1 MVRCA
6 MVLSCNDCG
15 RPGSRRHKA
24 SGACSCTQNYGNE
37 ALARQRTTNNDLA
50 MSSTSDEWI
59 TSRTG
64 ISRRWISCQRA
75 RRPGCRS
82 SGNAVADAGVEPSD
96 INLVI
101 SVGSV
106 KVRVISYCF
115 GHAAGRLWRGQIC
128 MRNGRRS
135 ITCYAPC

>member
-24 SGACSCTQNYGNE
+24 SGACKLYTKTMGTRS
-37 ALARQRTTNNDLA
+37 ALPRQRTTNNDLA
-50 MSSTSDEWI
+50 MLVDTSDEWI

-64 ISRRWISCQRA
+64 ISRRWISA
-75 RRPGCRS
+75 S
-82 SGNAVADAGVEPSD
+82 ESTSGLAAEAAANAVADAGVEPSD

-106 KVRVISYCF
+106 KKC
-115 GHAAGRLWRGQIC
+115 A
-128 MRNGRRS
+128 
-135 ITCYAPC
+135 